1 MKPHRKDEK
10 YGCLEHAKRVW
21 AVASIHGQS
30 KQLRALHN
38 DLLGKLQV
46 GDRIVYLGNY
56 MGRGD
61 DTVGV
66 MDELLVF
73 RRNLLC
79 LPGMAAQDI
88 IFLRGAQE
96 EMWRKLLQIQLAP
109 EPDKVFDWMMEH
121 GVGETLSAYGQ
132 SERAARAFF
141 REGTLA
147 TTKWTTRLRES
158 IEAHPGHTD
167 LLFSLRRAA
176 YTANGELL
184 LVHAGIDP
192 SRPVSEQTDTFW
204 WGSGY
209 FDKIDSSYFGFKK
222 VIRGYDRDHS
232 GIVETDYT
240 LSIDSGC
247 GLGGELNAVCIDLTG
262 KILDRIK
269 TT

>member
-10 YGCLEHAKRVW
+10 YGRLELSKRVW
-21 AVASIHGQS
+21 AVASIHGETAR
-30 KQLRALHN
+30 LRALHN
-38 DLLGKLQV
+38 ELLGKWRL

-61 DTVGV
+61 DSVGT
-66 MDELLVF
+66 MDELLIF

-88 IFLRGAQE
+88 VFLRGAQE

-109 EPDKVFDWMMEH
+109 EPDKAFDWMMEH
-121 GVGETLSAYGQ
+121 GVGETLSAYGE

-147 TTKWTTRLRES
+147 TTKWTTRLRE
-158 IEAHPGHTD
+158 IMEAHTGHTD
-167 LLFSLRRAA
+167 LLISLRRAA
-176 YTANGELL
+176 YTADGELL

-192 SRPVSEQTDTFW
+192 SRPVSEQSDTFW

-209 FDKIDSSYFGFKK
+209 FDKIDKSYFGFSK
-222 VIRGYDRDHS
+222 VIRGYDRDHG

-240 LSIDSGC
+240 LSIDGGC
-247 GLGGELNAVCIDLTG
+247 GVGGPLNAVCVDLG
-262 KILDRIK
+262 GNILDRIE